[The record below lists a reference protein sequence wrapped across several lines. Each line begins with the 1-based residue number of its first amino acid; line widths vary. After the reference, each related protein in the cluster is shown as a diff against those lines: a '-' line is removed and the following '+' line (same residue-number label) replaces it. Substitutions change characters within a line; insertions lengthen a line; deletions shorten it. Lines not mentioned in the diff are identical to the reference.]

1 MKKKLPIVLLTASC
15 ALLPLAARPVWA
27 DDNLLSGY
35 TRVEKVYAMVDAPSF
50 LNVRERADK
59 KSRIVGIL
67 HPGDFCYIL
76 YGAGKERVYIESN
89 ELRGFVDGKWLRTG
103 DEITSFAKITT
114 VNGTVPEGIV
124 IVAPENNKAVS
135 YTLTTTQDVSGESPA
150 EGSSEAAAAPAE
162 ESAEGAKASAEE
174 NAVPAGSAAAVSSVA
189 VGSSDNYAY
198 ELKAVAVKNL
208 SEAALSG
215 DLAAQEEI
223 IQFIATAADA
233 EWNRYGYL
241 KSVVIAQV
249 VEETEW
255 LSFPAYGGILP
266 SDNNVLGIPVDF
278 LTGLWA
284 SNWSGTSAIRN
295 IYGEETEIRVY
306 ESVNAC
312 LMDYA
317 AFMVGVHPEL
327 ARELDAEKVLVTAL
341 GSNGEPT
348 EYTERLKML
357 IGLYDLTRFDP
368 APLPEEPEEPE
379 NPAARIDESGYGAGE
394 LELIWALV
402 AQEDDTSYEG
412 ALAVIS
418 SVMNRADMNYGGHGT
433 GALDQLTAPGQF
445 CYSPEISPSSVWEWR
460 LGGNVAEF
468 VKAAVN
474 DCLNGGIRNHGYIN
488 FRSYDGGGWVR
499 IGTNYYF

>member
-15 ALLPLAARPVWA
+15 ALLPLAARPVRA

-150 EGSSEAAAAPAE
+150 EGSPEAAAAPAE
-162 ESAEGAKASAEE
+162 DGAEGAKAPAEE

-255 LSFPAYGGILP
+255 LSFPAYGGP
-266 SDNNVLGIPVDF
+266 TTMCWGF
-278 LTGLWA
+278 RLT
-284 SNWSGTSAIRN
+284 S
-295 IYGEETEIRVY
+295 
-306 ESVNAC
+306 
-312 LMDYA
+312 
-317 AFMVGVHPEL
+317 
-327 ARELDAEKVLVTAL
+327 
-341 GSNGEPT
+341 
-348 EYTERLKML
+348 
-357 IGLYDLTRFDP
+357 
-368 APLPEEPEEPE
+368 
-379 NPAARIDESGYGAGE
+379 
-394 LELIWALV
+394 
-402 AQEDDTSYEG
+402 
-412 ALAVIS
+412 
-418 SVMNRADMNYGGHGT
+418 
-433 GALDQLTAPGQF
+433 
-445 CYSPEISPSSVWEWR
+445 
-460 LGGNVAEF
+460 
-468 VKAAVN
+468 
-474 DCLNGGIRNHGYIN
+474 
-488 FRSYDGGGWVR
+488 
-499 IGTNYYF
+499 